1 MMESV
6 EMILAILEYPHTLLV
21 TFICLLMITTIVVW
35 MLVECIVSCFKVS
48 KLQLGASFR

>member
-1 MMESV
+1 MESV

-48 KLQLGASFR
+48 KLQVGACFR